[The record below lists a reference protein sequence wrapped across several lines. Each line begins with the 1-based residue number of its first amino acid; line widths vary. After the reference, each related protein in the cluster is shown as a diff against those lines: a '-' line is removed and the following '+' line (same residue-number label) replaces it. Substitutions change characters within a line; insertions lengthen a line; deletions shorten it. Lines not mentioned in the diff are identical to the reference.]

1 MSVTAKKESVKR
13 KNAPTSEDTASGGRI
28 VHSHTSA
35 TSVKTKSSSLRLVP
49 IVLVNAHPSGSTSA
63 VSSSSCQSLNTSAQP
78 PATASSLLSDLDHIQ
93 TKLGKD
99 MMVALVEI
107 ARVRVQVEALHKV
120 GDGGSIP
127 VGTDGDDVPDDS
139 D

>member
-1 MSVTAKKESVKR
+1 M
-13 KNAPTSEDTASGGRI
+13 
-28 VHSHTSA
+28 
-35 TSVKTKSSSLRLVP
+35 KTKSSSLRPVP
-49 IVLVNAHPSGSTSA
+49 IVLVNARPSGSTSA
-63 VSSSSCQSLNTSAQP
+63 VSSSSRRSPSTSAQP
-78 PATASSLLSDLDHIQ
+78 PATASSLLSDLDRIQ

-127 VGTDGDDVPDDS
+127 AGTDGDDVLDNS